1 MRDLREQNRRLDGA
15 AEKAHIHQMVRRPR
29 HANAEPRNEKNE
41 KKRTSMT
48 IANPLRCIV
57 ATSRAGLNHWIRL
70 FGSLSRL
77 LQLLLL
83 FIFCFCFR
91 VPIQVEETKRHHEKL
106 ATLKREMDHLAEL
119 VRTVKVPPQ
128 PLASST
134 VFPFFCFFLAI
145 FFVFTSVR
153 SLLQPSHRRGSAV
166 KTKIQST
173 SIYSPVQ
180 LMKKQTPPPQ
190 KKN

>member
-1 MRDLREQNRRLDGA
+1 MQTRNREMRRM
-15 AEKAHIHQMVRRPR
+15 K
-29 HANAEPRNEKNE
+29 

-134 VFPFFCFFLAI
+134 VFPFFLLFFWP
-145 FFVFTSVR
+145 FFSCSLRFGLYCSLPIAVVR
-153 SLLQPSHRRGSAV
+153 P
-166 KTKIQST
+166 
-173 SIYSPVQ
+173 
-180 LMKKQTPPPQ
+180 
-190 KKN
+190 